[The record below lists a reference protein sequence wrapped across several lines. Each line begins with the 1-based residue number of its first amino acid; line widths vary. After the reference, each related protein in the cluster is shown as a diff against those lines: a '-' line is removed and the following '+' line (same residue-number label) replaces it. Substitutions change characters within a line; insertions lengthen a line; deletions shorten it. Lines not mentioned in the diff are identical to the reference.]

1 MCGTMRPTK
10 ATGPA
15 SATAAPASTSTTSRH
30 NVRDFPTFTPSPE
43 AASSPSESTVT
54 RRASAQEAASAATI
68 NGAVMA
74 SVSARMPAT
83 PPAVQKVSE

>member
-1 MCGTMRPTK
+1 MRPTK

-30 NVRDFPTFTPSPE
+30 SAREAPAFTPSPE
-43 AASSPSESTVT
+43 AASSPRDRMVT
-54 RRASAQEAASAATI
+54 RRASTQEAASAATM